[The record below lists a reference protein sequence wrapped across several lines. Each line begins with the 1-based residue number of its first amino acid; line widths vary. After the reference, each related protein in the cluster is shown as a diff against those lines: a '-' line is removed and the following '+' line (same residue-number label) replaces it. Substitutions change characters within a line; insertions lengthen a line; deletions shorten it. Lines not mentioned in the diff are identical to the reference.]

1 MRKSTSATSEPM
13 KYSELSAILEEL
25 GFERRVVRGSH
36 VLFTHQAS
44 ETAIMLPIARATET
58 VRTANVVST
67 RFMLDA
73 KGLADQR
80 KWRQLV
86 ERHAERSTA

>member
-1 MRKSTSATSEPM
+1 M
-13 KYSELSAILEEL
+13 KNSELTAILEDL

-36 VLFTHQAS
+36 VLFTHSPS
-44 ETAIMLPIARATET
+44 ETVIMLPIARASET

-73 KGLADQR
+73 KGIANQH
-80 KWRQLV
+80 KWEQLV
-86 ERHAERSTA
+86 RRHAVNSAA